1 MRHRKA
7 SAIYGIVNQRLRL
20 SRERL
25 IVIALVVAASWLVWS
40 FAQEVL
46 VSRDMAR
53 QAAQLHQQ
61 NAALQSENRGYRRDV
76 AASNSG
82 AAAEEEA
89 RGDGYSKPKE
99 KLYMI
104 GASPAP
110 TPAHAPP
117 VTSAAAGTKKAGPPK
132 PPLHAGRT
140 AGPIRFLTWLL
151 HLALP

>member
-7 SAIYGIVNQRLRL
+7 SAIYGIVNQRVRL

-25 IVIALVVAASWLVWS
+25 VLVALAVAATWLIWS

-46 VSRDMAR
+46 VTRDLAR
-53 QAAQLHQQ
+53 QATQLRQQ
-61 NAALQSENRGYRRDV
+61 DAAIQAENRGYQRDI
-76 AASNSG
+76 AASSSG

-89 RGDGYSKPKE
+89 RGDGFSKPKE

-104 GASPAP
+104 GASPAA
-110 TPAHAPP
+110 TPAHAPAA
-117 VTSAAAGTKKAGPPK
+117 TSAAASAKKARAPRPP
-132 PPLHAGRT
+132 PHANWT
-140 AGPIRFLTWLL
+140 SGPIRFLTWLL